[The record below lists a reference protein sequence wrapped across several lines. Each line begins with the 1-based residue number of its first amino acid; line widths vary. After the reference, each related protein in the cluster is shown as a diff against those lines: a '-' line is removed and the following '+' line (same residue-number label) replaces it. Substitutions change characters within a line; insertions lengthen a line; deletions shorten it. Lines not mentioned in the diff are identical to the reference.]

1 MIPFKKIQI
10 IDDIIQRFQD
20 NVANVFSSL
29 QSSFLLN
36 AVLQNGANAQG
47 LTFFSGTDTY
57 VSHGLNR
64 VPKGYF
70 VVSKNAAVDIYT
82 SSTVN
87 PSPNSIIILKS
98 TANATVNIVF
108 F

>member
-1 MIPFKKIQI
+1 MIPFKRTHIV
-10 IDDIIQRFQD
+10 DDIIQRFQD
-20 NVANVFSSL
+20 NVANVFNSL

-36 AVLQNGANAQG
+36 AVLQNGVNAQG
-47 LTFFSGTDTY
+47 LTFVSGADTY
-57 VSHGLNR
+57 VNHGLNR

-70 VVSKNAAVDIYT
+70 VVSKNVAVDIYT

-87 PSPNSIIILKS
+87 PSPNSVIILKS

>member
-20 NVANVFSSL
+20 NVANVFNSL

-36 AVLQNGANAQG
+36 AVLQNGVNAQG
-47 LTFFSGTDTY
+47 LTFVSGADTY

-64 VPKGYF
+64 VPQGYF
-70 VVSKNAAVDIYT
+70 IVSKNAAVDIYT
-82 SSTVN
+82 SSIVN
-87 PSPNSIIILKS
+87 PSPNTIIILKS

>member
-1 MIPFKKIQI
+1 MIPFKRIHI
-10 IDDIIQRFQD
+10 VDDIIQRFQD
-20 NVANVFSSL
+20 NVANVFNSL

-36 AVLQNGANAQG
+36 AVLQNGVNNQG
-47 LTFFSGTDTY
+47 ITLTTGVDNY
-57 VSHGLNR
+57 VNHGLNR

-70 VVSKNAAVDIYT
+70 VVSKNVAVDIYT
-82 SSTVN
+82 SSTA
-87 PSPNSIIILKS
+87 SPNPNTIIVLKS

>member
-36 AVLQNGANAQG
+36 AVLQNGVNSQG
-47 LTFFSGTDTY
+47 ITLTSGQDNY
-57 VSHGLNR
+57 INHGLNR
-64 VPKGYF
+64 IPKGWF
-70 VVSKNAAVDIYT
+70 VSSANAAT
-82 SSTVN
+82 SVYVSTT
-87 PSPNSIIILKS
+87 PSPNPSAIIVLKCNNS
-98 TANATVNIVF
+98 ATVNIVF